1 MVQLIIGSK
10 GKGKTKVLL
19 KKADEALKVAMGTV
33 VYVDK
38 NSQHMYELSNK
49 IRLINVGNYPV
60 NTPEGYIG
68 FLSGIIAQDNDLEYM
83 FLDSF
88 LATSGISAAQ
98 LPGAMKVISV
108 LAEKYKVNFVISVS
122 MDSHELPEELKS
134 YDIVEL

>member
-19 KKADEALKVAMGTV
+19 KKADEALRAAMGTV

-60 NTPEGYIG
+60 STPDGYIG

-88 LATSGISAAQ
+88 LATSGITDEQ